1 MRYRE
6 VGYIYNIL
14 DAQLIANIVLSI
26 VDYEYQFI
34 PQVVHPSENS
44 KRIILVLGE
53 KKNEQKFMINLRSI
67 QFPDEMELYT
77 FLNQK

>member
-1 MRYRE
+1 LRYRE